1 MHDSYKGFMP
11 RMLTLQ
17 NLMDTPG
24 RTEVA
29 SMIKSGVASAD
40 RPMSTLILYTDL
52 QNPLL
57 KKYKF
62 DPKSFLVGSKEAF
75 LQVHQAI
82 ASADFFNFS
91 NGFSTTSDANTIL
104 KSSLHPKLYSACSLA
119 CKDLHGK
126 NIQTFMTSAIVNSIS
141 MERVTTDIQQGNIEE
156 KSNSDRVVEGGV
168 KENDIGSDSSV
179 KSVTEGAESSVR
191 DVKQEE
197 EDKEINILNAAN
209 GTSDT
214 PPSDTPPSASSS
226 SDATVNVD
234 GEDVVLSTKTYPPG
248 SVVAQVDVVI
258 EAEEVYETKVEDG
271 STMPTMRKTV
281 MMWTFKGCIS
291 GQEELDWQ
299 IVAFDGYGEV

>member
-1 MHDSYKGFMP
+1 MLRTTIFKTTKRIINPIRKFSGNVIVGDKEMHDSYKGFMP

-141 MERVTTDIQQGNIEE
+141 MERVTTDIQQGNIE
-156 KSNSDRVVEGGV
+156 
-168 KENDIGSDSSV
+168 GS
-179 KSVTEGAESSVR
+179 
-191 DVKQEE
+191 
-197 EDKEINILNAAN
+197 
-209 GTSDT
+209 
-214 PPSDTPPSASSS
+214 
-226 SDATVNVD
+226 
-234 GEDVVLSTKTYPPG
+234 
-248 SVVAQVDVVI
+248 
-258 EAEEVYETKVEDG
+258 
-271 STMPTMRKTV
+271 
-281 MMWTFKGCIS
+281 
-291 GQEELDWQ
+291 
-299 IVAFDGYGEV
+299 